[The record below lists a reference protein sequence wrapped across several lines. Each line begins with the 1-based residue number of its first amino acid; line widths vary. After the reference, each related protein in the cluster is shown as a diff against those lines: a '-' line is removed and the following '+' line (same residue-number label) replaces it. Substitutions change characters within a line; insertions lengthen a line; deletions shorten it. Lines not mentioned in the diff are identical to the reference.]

1 MHILGSCVAKHKLP
15 WLCKYKESKAKEGAE
30 FIFIICIYSRNWEE
44 DELQEDQ
51 PEKERKVFSFT
62 LFVLSWSATFWTVV
76 KPSSSVYGFARQE
89 CWSGLLFSSPGDLPD
104 PGMEPA
110 SPSLAGRLFTTE
122 PPEKSCFPLIE
133 PQFSRAARKQLQ
145 FFF

>member
-1 MHILGSCVAKHKLP
+1 MWQNINSHGYANT
-15 WLCKYKESKAKEGAE
+15 KESKAKEGAE

-44 DELQEDQ
+44 DELQENQ

-62 LFVLSWSATFWTVV
+62 LFVLSWSDSATLWAVA

-89 CWSGLLFSSPGDLPD
+89 CWSGLLFSSPEDLPD
-104 PGMEPA
+104 PGTEPA
-110 SPSLAGRLFTTE
+110 SPSLAGRWFTTE

-133 PQFSRAARKQLQ
+133 PQFSRAARKQFQ